1 MGWGTDHFYLQ
12 RDSQVLALTKQLQQ
26 EIDRANAAVTRAE
39 YERAVEEAVHVMLRL
54 HNWREKSAVAMPA
67 YADAL
72 RVPEKYDID
81 YSLSAEAEIGL
92 AAIGEDAVPFIVG
105 LLSDED
111 PQVREH
117 AKRATWHMINQE
129 RTHILPLSLP
139 PEEAKR
145 LDARIKSLSP

>member
-1 MGWGTDHFYLQ
+1 MPGKTFTLRTLFLVLTIFLLFMGWGTDHFYLQ

-117 AKRATWHMINQE
+117 AKRATSVSY
-129 RTHILPLSLP
+129 THLTLPT
-139 PEEAKR
+139 
-145 LDARIKSLSP
+145 